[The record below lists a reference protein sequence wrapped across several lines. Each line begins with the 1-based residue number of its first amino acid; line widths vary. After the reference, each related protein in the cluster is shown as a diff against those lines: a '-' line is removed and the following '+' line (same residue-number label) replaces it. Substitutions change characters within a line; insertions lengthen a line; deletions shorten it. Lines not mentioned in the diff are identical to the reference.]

1 MPEIAKNNQPLL
13 EITGLK
19 KYYPIEAGIAKK
31 QIGQVKAVDDVTLSI
46 RRNEVL
52 GVVGES
58 GCGKTTLGR
67 TILRIIEPTEGSV
80 KFNFDGEE
88 IDFTSLD
95 KKALRRMRRH
105 IQMIFQNPYTS
116 LNPRMTIF
124 DIVAEPMR
132 LAGDYT
138 EDEISDRVKDLI
150 SKVGLEIKHLNRY
163 PHAFSGGQRQR
174 IGIARALALGP
185 KFVVADE
192 AVSALDVSIQAQ
204 ILNLLQELK
213 EEYDLTYMFIAHN
226 LSVVEHISDRVCVMY
241 LGRVAELSETEELFY
256 HPMHPYTEALL
267 SAIPIADPTV
277 ENERIVMPGEA
288 GNAANLPSGCCFHP
302 RCRYAKECCKK
313 ECPPL
318 KEIQPGYF
326 VACHFADSLKLNG
339 IGELKIKNENMEEN
353 HNE

>member
-1 MPEIAKNNQPLL
+1 MPEVEKKEKPLL

-19 KYYPIEAGIAKK
+19 KYYPIEKGITKK
-31 QIGQVKAVDDVTLSI
+31 QVGLVKAVDDVTLSI
-46 RRNEVL
+46 KKNEVL

-67 TILRIIEPTEGSV
+67 TILRILEPTDGTV
-80 KFNFDGEE
+80 KFNFDEKE
-88 IDFTSLD
+88 IDFTALG
-95 KKALRRMRRH
+95 KKELRAMRRY

-116 LNPRMTIF
+116 LNSRMTIF

-132 LAGDYT
+132 LAKYT
-138 EDEISDRVKDLI
+138 EDEITDRVRDLI
-150 SKVGLEIKHLNRY
+150 SKVGLEVKHLNRY

-241 LGRVAELSETEELFY
+241 LGRVVELAETEELFY
-256 HPMHPYTEALL
+256 HPKHPYTEALM

-277 ENERIVMPGEA
+277 KSERIMLPGEV

-302 RCRYAKECCKK
+302 RCKYAQECCKK
-313 ECPPL
+313 ECPSL
-318 KEIQPGYF
+318 KEAAPGHF
-326 VACHFADSLKLNG
+326 VACHFADELKLDG
-339 IGELKIKNENMEEN
+339 IGELKIKN
-353 HNE
+353 HN

>member
-1 MPEIAKNNQPLL
+1 MEKPLL
-13 EITGLK
+13 EIRGLK
-19 KYYPIEAGIAKK
+19 KYYPIEAGIIKE
-31 QIGQVKAVDDVTLSI
+31 QVGLVKAVDDITI
-46 RRNEVL
+46 TIAKNEVL

-67 TILRIIEPTEGSV
+67 TILRIIEPTEGTV
-80 KFNFDGEE
+80 KFNFDDKEV
-88 IDFTSLD
+88 DFTALN
-95 KKALRRMRRH
+95 KKELREMRRY

-116 LNPRMTIF
+116 LNPRMTVF

-132 LAGDYT
+132 LAKQYK
-138 EDEISDRVKDLI
+138 EDEITERVRYLVN
-150 SKVGLEIKHLNRY
+150 KVGLELKHLNRY

-174 IGIARALALGP
+174 IGIARALASGP
-185 KFVVADE
+185 RFVVADE

-241 LGRVAELSETEELFY
+241 LGRIAELTETEELFY
-256 HPMHPYTEALL
+256 NPRHPYTEALI

-277 ENERIVMPGEA
+277 KNERIMLPGEV

-302 RCRYAKECCKK
+302 RCRYAREICSKE
-313 ECPPL
+313 PPAL
-318 KEIQPGYF
+318 KEASPGHF
-326 VACHFADSLKLNG
+326 VSCHFAGELKLNG
-339 IGELKIKNENMEEN
+339 IGELKKK
-353 HNE
+353 

>member
-1 MPEIAKNNQPLL
+1 MQKPLL

-19 KYYPIEAGIAKK
+19 KYYPIEAGIIKE
-31 QIGQVKAVDDVTLSI
+31 QVGLVKAVDDITISI
-46 RRNEVL
+46 AKNEVL

-67 TILRIIEPTEGSV
+67 TILRIIEPTEGTV
-80 KFNFDGEE
+80 RFNFDDKEV
-88 IDFTSLD
+88 DFTALN
-95 KKALRRMRRH
+95 KKELREMRRY

-116 LNPRMTIF
+116 LNPRMTVF

-132 LAGDYT
+132 LAKQYKEEEIT
-138 EDEISDRVKDLI
+138 ERVRYLVN
-150 SKVGLEIKHLNRY
+150 KVGLELKHLNRY

-174 IGIARALALGP
+174 IGIARALASGP
-185 KFVVADE
+185 RFVVADE

-241 LGRVAELSETEELFY
+241 LGRIAELTETEELFY
-256 HPMHPYTEALL
+256 NPRHPYTEALI
-267 SAIPIADPTV
+267 SAIPVADPTV
-277 ENERIVMPGEA
+277 KNKRIMLPGEV

-302 RCRYAKECCKK
+302 RCRYAQEICSKE
-313 ECPPL
+313 PPAL
-318 KEIQPGYF
+318 KEAAPGHF
-326 VACHFADSLKLNG
+326 VSCHFAGELKLNG
-339 IGELKIKNENMEEN
+339 IGELKKK
-353 HNE
+353 

>member
-204 ILNLLQELK
+204 ILNLFRRLQHDCGFSILFVAHDLAVVRWLCHRTAVLCRGRLVEL
-213 EEYDLTYMFIAHN
+213 AP
-226 LSVVEHISDRVCVMY
+226 
-241 LGRVAELSETEELFY
+241 TEALFRA
-256 HPMHPYTEALL
+256 PGHPYTKALL
-267 SAIPIADPTV
+267 SAIPIPDPRR
-277 ENERIVMPGEA
+277 ERSRMPISFDPEDFQWDGTLREA
-288 GNAANLPSGCCFHP
+288 EPEH
-302 RCRYAKECCKK
+302 
-313 ECPPL
+313 
-318 KEIQPGYF
+318 F
-326 VACHFADSLKLNG
+326 VLC
-339 IGELKIKNENMEEN
+339 
-353 HNE
+353 